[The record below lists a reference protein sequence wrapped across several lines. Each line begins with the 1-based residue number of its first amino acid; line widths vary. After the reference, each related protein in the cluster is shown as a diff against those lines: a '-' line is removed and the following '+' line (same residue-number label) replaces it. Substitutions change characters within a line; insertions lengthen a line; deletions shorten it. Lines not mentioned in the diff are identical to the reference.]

1 MTIEKYALV
10 QIHNMIKDSIEDADK
25 QSKEYSDNMLSQLAY
40 EVGILRGTL
49 KSVISMLEIVN
60 K

>member
-49 KSVISMLEIVN
+49 RSVISMLEIVN

>member
-10 QIHNMIKDSIEDADK
+10 QIHNMVKNSIEDADK
-25 QSKEYSDNMLSQLAY
+25 QSKEYSDEMLSQLAY

>member
-10 QIHNMIKDSIEDADK
+10 QIHNMVKDSIENADK
-25 QSKEYSDNMLSQLAY
+25 QSKEYSDEMLSQLAY